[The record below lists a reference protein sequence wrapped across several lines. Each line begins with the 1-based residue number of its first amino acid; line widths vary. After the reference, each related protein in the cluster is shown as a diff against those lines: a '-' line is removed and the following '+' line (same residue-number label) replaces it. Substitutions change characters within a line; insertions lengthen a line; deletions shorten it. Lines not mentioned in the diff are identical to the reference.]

1 MAAIFCQFYE
11 KIVNGRRGG
20 VNFLHIKEKRVQI
33 VKKKGGGQKIKIMI
47 NYIKSTLLSNTSN
60 TFTLGSA

>member
-20 VNFLHIKEKRVQI
+20 VNFLHIEEKHVQI
-33 VKKKGGGQKIKIMI
+33 VKKGGGKKIKIMI